1 MFFLPI
7 RIQFLIHNLGFVIEL
22 YNLLLISL
30 FWIVCTMTL
39 SSLVEFGNLQVLCM
53 YVYNILFFWLNY
65 LSFLSACKR
74 FFST

>member
-1 MFFLPI
+1 MFFLPF

-30 FWIVCTMTL
+30 FWIACTMTL

-53 YVYNILFFWLNY
+53 YVDNILFFWLNY